1 MQIAIWWLRRDLRL
15 TDNQA
20 LHAALA
26 RAERVVPVFVL
37 DPALMASPYTGP
49 KRLAFMLEGLR
60 ALDDDLRARGSC
72 LTVREGAPLAAL
84 SHLMDE
90 TGAEAIFA
98 EADVSPYAR
107 KRDAGVAA
115 QLPLHLTEG
124 LTVFP
129 QGVVHKRDGG
139 PYQVYTP
146 YSRTWKRMPMP
157 SAAEILPPPATIP
170 GLDNAKLDLQS
181 LPIPDKPRLP
191 DTVPFKAG
199 EAEAARRL
207 QAFRRGAIAHYAE
220 ARDRVDVEGTSR
232 LSPYLRFGMLSA
244 RQAVV
249 AALEAREAAETASS
263 REGAE
268 TWRDE
273 LIWREFYLAVL
284 YHFPHVRRESFRENL
299 RDLPWCNDEAVFAAW
314 CERRTGYP
322 IVDAAMHQL
331 HTTGWMHNRARMIVA
346 SFLTK
351 DLLIDWRWGERHFM
365 QHLIDGD
372 PAANNGGW
380 QWSAGTGTD
389 AAPYFRIFNPTLQGE
404 KFDPQGA
411 YIRRWVPA
419 LAEVPDAYIHAPW
432 KMDDET
438 QRAAGCILG
447 QDYPQPIVDHKQARA
462 RTLAAYQEARAA
474 AI

>member
-1 MQIAIWWLRRDLRL
+1 MQTAIWWLRRDLRL

-37 DPALMASPYTGP
+37 DPTLMTSPYTGP
-49 KRLAFMLEGLR
+49 KRLAFMLDGLR
-60 ALDDDLRARGSC
+60 ALDDDLRARGNR
-72 LTVREGAPLAAL
+72 LVVRAGVPQAAL
-84 SHLMDE
+84 SHLMAE
-90 TGAEAIFA
+90 TGAEAVFA
-98 EADVSPYAR
+98 ETDVSPYAR
-107 KRDAGVAA
+107 GRDAEVAA

-129 QGVVHKRDGG
+129 QGAVHKRDGG

-146 YSRTWKRMPMP
+146 YRRTWKRLPMP
-157 SAAEILPPPATIP
+157 SAAEILPPPTTIP
-170 GLDNAKLDLQS
+170 GVDSVTS
-181 LPIPDKPRLP
+181 LSIPDKPTLP

-207 QAFRRGAIAHYAE
+207 RAFRHDVIAHYAE
-220 ARDRVDVEGTSR
+220 ARDRVDVDGTSR

-249 AALEAREAAETASS
+249 AALEARAAAETASS

-268 TWRDE
+268 TWLNE
-273 LIWREFYLAVL
+273 LVWREFYLAIL
-284 YHFPHVRRESFRENL
+284 DHFPHVRRESFRENL
-299 RDLPWCNDEAVFAAW
+299 RNLRWRNDETEFTAW
-314 CERRTGYP
+314 CEGRTGYP
-322 IVDAAMHQL
+322 IVDAAMQQL

-351 DLLIDWRWGERHFM
+351 DLLIDWQWGERHFM

-389 AAPYFRIFNPTLQGE
+389 AAPYFRIFNPTRQSE

-411 YIRRWVPA
+411 YIRRWIPA

-432 KMDDET
+432 NMEGET
-438 QRAAGCILG
+438 QQAAGCILG
-447 QDYPQPIVDHKQARA
+447 RDYPWPIVNHKQARA
-462 RTLAAYQEARAA
+462 RTLAVYREARA
-474 AI
+474 IT